1 MKTLL
6 IDRIIQ
12 PSSSLIIK
20 EIKSP
25 TGRMSL
31 IGKLQEAETQNGNGR
46 IYPMD
51 ILEREINKYIEG
63 PIRQNS
69 STGELDHPEST
80 VINLS
85 NISHVIKKIWWDG
98 NSVMGE
104 LEILNTPS
112 GRIAQEII
120 SAGIPLGIS
129 SRGMGSVRQIGEN
142 VEVQGDF
149 DLLCWD
155 LVSTPST
162 PGAYM
167 GLKEGKEGIY
177 HSHSRIHQIITE
189 IICEE
194 TGICSLCPN

>member
-6 IDRIIQ
+6 IDRIPQSQNKLTIKEGL
-12 PSSSLIIK
+12 SSS
-20 EIKSP
+20 
-25 TGRMSL
+25 GRML
-31 IGKLQEAETQNGNGR
+31 LVGKLQEAETQNGNGR
-46 IYPMD
+46 IYPLD

-63 PIRQNS
+63 PIRENC
-69 STGELDHPEST
+69 STGELDHPESS

-85 NISHVIKKIWWDG
+85 NLSHVIKNIWWDG

-129 SRGMGSVRQIGEN
+129 SRGMGSVKQIGEN
-142 VEVQGDF
+142 VEVQNDF

-167 GLKEGKEGIY
+167 SIKEGIEHTTPY
-177 HSHSRIHQIITE
+177 NNRINQIITE

-194 TGICSLCPN
+194 TGICSIIK